1 MDLTTTKLLS
11 IHIEALLPPT
21 ALELDIPQ
29 NIQISSIMGI
39 GLLYQGSAKRH
50 IAEVL
55 LQEIGRP
62 PGPEMENC
70 VERESYALTTG
81 LALGLVT
88 LGKGESAPGLRDLE
102 LTDTLHYYMVGG
114 KKRPLTGS
122 QKDKYKLSSFQIR
135 EGNSVNIDV
144 TAPGAILALGLMYF
158 NTQNKTV
165 ANWMNAPET
174 KYLLDFVRPDF
185 LLLRMIARG
194 LIMWDTVKPTSEWIN
209 DQFPKSLL
217 INTKLDFNDIARP
230 KKNEID
236 HEAHCQAF
244 CNVITGAAICVG
256 LKYAGTNDE
265 RAYHSLNSIIQLF
278 LKSNTQYLGKCAG
291 NSTIESCLVS
301 VILSLSLVSIYK
313 LFLVKCFL
321 FQ

>member
-1 MDLTTTKLLS
+1 MDSTTTKLLS

-39 GLLYQGSAKRH
+39 GLLYQGTAKRH

-62 PGPEMENC
+62 PGPEMENS

-88 LGKGESAPGLRDLE
+88 LGKGESVPGLRDLE
-102 LTDTLHYYMVGG
+102 LTDTLHYYMIGG
-114 KKRPLTGS
+114 KKRSLTGA

-135 EGNSVNIDV
+135 EGNTVNIDV

-158 NTQNKTV
+158 NSKNKTV
-165 ANWMNAPET
+165 ANWMNPPET

-185 LLLRMIARG
+185 LLLRMIAKG
-194 LIMWDTVKPTSEWIN
+194 LIMWDEIEPSLEWIN
-209 DQFPKSLL
+209 SQFPSSLYNN
-217 INTKLDFNDIARP
+217 IKLNLEGSP
-230 KKNEID
+230 KVQKNNID
-236 HEAHCQAF
+236 HEAHCQAY
-244 CNVITGAAICVG
+244 CNVITGAAMCIG
-256 LKYAGTNDE
+256 LRYAGTNDE
-265 RAYHSLNSIIQLF
+265 NAYQALDSVIRMFLQANSH
-278 LKSNTQYLGKCAG
+278 YLGKCAG
-291 NSTIESCLVS
+291 NSTIESSIVTVVLA
-301 VILSLSLVSIYK
+301 LSLV
-313 LFLVKCFL
+313 CFL
-321 FQ
+321 F